1 MHPTQASAKQN
12 SLFDLVRSFDHL
24 LGTSTNQFDT
34 TPEFVANIFSSILY
48 QVRRAEQIPVRK
60 VTISLPQQEVTP
72 QVPQARSRSPQPSK
86 KQLLPR
92 KPKQQKKADKAAEAQ
107 LYAQHVQK
115 WQNPNHIEPPPS
127 YSICRSQPT
136 TAALLL

>member
-1 MHPTQASAKQN
+1 MHPTPVSAKQH

-34 TPEFVANIFSSILY
+34 TPEFVSNIFSSILY
-48 QVRRAEQIPVRK
+48 QVRRAEQIPIRQ
-60 VTISLPQQEVTP
+60 VTISLPQQETKP
-72 QVPQARSRSPQPSK
+72 LGTKQKPTSPPPTK
-86 KQLLPR
+86 KQPLPR
-92 KPKQQKKADKAAEAQ
+92 KPKQQKKADKAAQAQ

>member
-1 MHPTQASAKQN
+1 MHPTPASTKHH

-24 LGTSTNQFDT
+24 LGTSVNQFDT

-48 QVRRAEQIPVRK
+48 QVRRAEQTPVRQ
-60 VTISLPQQEVTP
+60 VTISLPQQEITP
-72 QVPQARSRSPQPSK
+72 QVSKGKTKSPPPTK
-86 KQLLPR
+86 KQPLPR
-92 KPKQQKKADKAAEAQ
+92 KPKHQKAADKAAQAQ

-127 YSICRSQPT
+127 YSICRNQPT
-136 TAALLL
+136 TAAPLL

>member
-1 MHPTQASAKQN
+1 MHHTPASAKQH

-24 LGTSTNQFDT
+24 LGTSVNQFDT

-48 QVRRAEQIPVRK
+48 QVRRAEQIPVRQ
-60 VTISLPQQEVTP
+60 VTISLPQQEVK
-72 QVPQARSRSPQPSK
+72 PQATKQKLNSPQPTK
-86 KQLLPR
+86 KQPLPR
-92 KPKQQKKADKAAEAQ
+92 KPKHPKKTDKAEEAQ

-127 YSICRSQPT
+127 YSICRNQPT
-136 TAALLL
+136 TAAPLL